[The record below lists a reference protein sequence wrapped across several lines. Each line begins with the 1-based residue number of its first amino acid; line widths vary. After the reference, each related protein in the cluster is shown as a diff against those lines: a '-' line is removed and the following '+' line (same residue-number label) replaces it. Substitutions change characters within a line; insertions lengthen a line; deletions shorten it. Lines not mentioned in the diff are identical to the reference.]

1 MTQNTTWD
9 LTVMYQDAAHWR
21 EDLEAAK
28 ALAADLVAMQGQIT
42 DSAEHLLQALQLN
55 DAMGEKISALFVYA
69 KMLFDQNMADKA
81 SKDIYETAD
90 SAYTLIAE
98 QLAFFEPE
106 LLQLTP
112 EIFAQYQE
120 QVPGLQLYAFL
131 MSNLFE
137 QKAHIFD
144 QQIEGDL
151 E

>member
-81 SKDIYETAD
+81 SKGIYETAD
-90 SAYTLIAE
+90 SA
-98 QLAFFEPE
+98 
-106 LLQLTP
+106 
-112 EIFAQYQE
+112 
-120 QVPGLQLYAFL
+120 
-131 MSNLFE
+131 
-137 QKAHIFD
+137 
-144 QQIEGDL
+144 
-151 E
+151 